1 MIVKLYEGVTV
12 ASGSEWALE
21 ETEEGFYLM
30 LVSGDTQINVGLFL
44 NDPASAGDRERSEI
58 AKYIKN
64 SAKFGGKSVNFRG

>member
-21 ETEEGFYLM
+21 ETEEGFYLV
-30 LVSGDTQINVGLFL
+30 LVSGSTQINVGLFL
-44 NDPASAGDRERSEI
+44 NDPKNAGDRERSEI

-64 SAKFGGKSVNFRG
+64 SVRGGVNVQLH